1 MSFYDNSE
9 SDFQENHVK
18 NEQLLVLQSLS
29 KKSHKVE
36 TTEEHRDMEYND
48 GHGIERVKATF
59 ISTNN
64 SSKKMDTT
72 YQNGVI
78 EDNGN
83 GIETIE
89 VTYISPNNSQKED
102 TQEQHRDMEVNDE
115 NGIDKIEVKVE
126 TKNEIATT
134 SKRIRGK
141 ANISNHDKLF
151 NGSCF

>member
-48 GHGIERVKATF
+48 GHGIGEVKATF
-59 ISTNN
+59 ISTKN

-72 YQNGVI
+72 YQNGLI
-78 EDNGN
+78 EDDD

-89 VTYISPNNSQKED
+89 VNYISPNNSQKVD
-102 TQEQHRDMEVNDE
+102 TQEQHGDLEDNDE
-115 NGIDKIEVKVE
+115 NEIDTIEVKVE
-126 TKNEIATT
+126 TKPEIATST

-141 ANISNHDKLF
+141 VKSNHD
-151 NGSCF
+151 N